1 MVQRVCIGEKGKVV
15 TVLLKLRDSTAK
27 HNMWEVEHW
36 YTNTHTAQGGL
47 WYVADWL
54 RLLMTATGPND

>member
-15 TVLLKLRDSTAK
+15 TVLLKLRDSTTT

-36 YTNTHTAQGGL
+36 YTNTHTAQGGTVVCSRL
-47 WYVADWL
+47 AQVADDCY
-54 RLLMTATGPND
+54 RPQ